1 MTLFSFKSKPRSLH
15 LFSTLV
21 IILFLY
27 NDSLILKT
35 RSGYVQECNAQA
47 VVNKG
52 QIIITADV
60 TQEENDVQQLYR
72 MTEEDNEG
80 LKAVGV
86 KEKIRNELADA
97 RYRSEDYSI
106 RGGRHQDQL
115 NWLKHQGVP

>member
-1 MTLFSFKSKPRSLH
+1 M
-15 LFSTLV
+15 
-21 IILFLY
+21 
-27 NDSLILKT
+27 
-35 RSGYVQECNAQA
+35 
-47 VVNKG
+47 VNKG

-106 RGGRHQDQL
+106 EGVGHCNQAVQFLFLHQNHYGFALGLEQ
-115 NWLKHQGVP
+115 V